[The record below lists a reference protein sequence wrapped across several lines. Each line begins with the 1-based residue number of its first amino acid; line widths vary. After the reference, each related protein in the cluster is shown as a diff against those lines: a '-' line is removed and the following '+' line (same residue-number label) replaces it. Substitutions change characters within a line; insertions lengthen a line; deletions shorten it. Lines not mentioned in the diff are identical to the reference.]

1 MIVVGSKLI
10 HMPIMSLQTGG
21 QLATTARAIT
31 DPRTLTIVAYE
42 VEGALLDEHPS
53 LLRVADVREF
63 SDIGLIIDSSDEF
76 VTTGD
81 VLQLDKLYALG
92 FNLVGMP
99 VIDEKKRK
107 LGRVVDYTIDSVG
120 FVVQQ
125 LSVQRPLLKRL
136 NDTEFLIHRKQI
148 TEINDTHIIV
158 HSQIKTPE
166 PAHSVSTRAAYTN
179 PFRSPRPIAEQDS

>member
-10 HMPIMSLQTGG
+10 HMPVMSLQTGS
-21 QLATTARAIT
+21 QLAKTSSAII

-42 VEGALLDEHPS
+42 VEGALLDERPS

-63 SDIGLIIDSSDEF
+63 SEIGLIIDSSDEL
-76 VTTGD
+76 VTSGD
-81 VLQLDKLYALG
+81 VLQLDNLYTLG

-107 LGRVVDYTIDSVG
+107 LGRVIDYTIDSVG

-125 LSVQRPLLKRL
+125 ITVQRPLLKRL

-166 PAHSVSTRAAYTN
+166 PVRTAPTQSAYTN
-179 PFRSPRPIAEQDS
+179 PFRSPRPIVERDS